1 MPSPRPVAVYTGAGM
16 AAYGFTRGS
25 LPDGRHYYDPGRFT
39 AFAAA
44 LRASGLAPQIHELDA
59 PPATDAE
66 LLRFHSAAHLEFIR
80 RRCAEDRGAL
90 DHGPT
95 PAQAHMPLAA
105 ASVVGAVLDAT
116 RRLCRGELGRAF
128 VPISGFHHA
137 ARERATSYCIFN
149 DCALALALLTD
160 LLPDQTI
167 AYVDI
172 DAHLGDGVWD
182 AFSDHPHVVL
192 LDIHQHA
199 RSFWYSDG
207 REHEPAP
214 IITPRARSLALPAG
228 AGDPGFAALWPE
240 QLAWLDAHAP
250 AFIVLNAGADGLAG
264 DRLGSLLYSPQVHAR
279 VARDLTQLADRHA
292 DGRLLALGGGGYH
305 PPAFTAAWL
314 AVISALLA

>member
-1 MPSPRPVAVYTGAGM
+1 MAVYTGAGM

-44 LRASGLAPQIHELDA
+44 LRASELAPQVREQDA

-66 LLRFHSAAHLEFIR
+66 LLRFHSPAHLEFIR

-95 PAQAHMPLAA
+95 PAQPHMPAAA

-116 RRLCRGELGRAF
+116 PTAPRPRAPHRPPPRSNHRLRRHRRPPRRRRLGT
-128 VPISGFHHA
+128 PSS
-137 ARERATSYCIFN
+137 T
-149 DCALALALLTD
+149 T
-160 LLPDQTI
+160 P
-167 AYVDI
+167 
-172 DAHLGDGVWD
+172 
-182 AFSDHPHVVL
+182 VVL

-199 RSFWYSDG
+199 ASHWYSDG
-207 REHEPAP
+207 HEPEPAP
-214 IITPRARSLALPAG
+214 IVTPRARSFALNAG

-240 QLAWLDAHAP
+240 QLAWLGAHTP

-264 DRLGSLLYSPQVHAR
+264 DRLGSLLYSPRVHAR
-279 VARDLTQLADRHA
+279 VARDLVALADHHA